1 MVHFM
6 LTVNE
11 LQRPGVQTT
20 CRLIKRMLFFF
31 WRFEVLTVVLLKI
44 QVLRYVEVCHCVGSY
59 RMFQRTVLSL
69 SAGSSLTPKMKVPQ
83 FCWPHNAT

>member
-6 LTVNE
+6 LTVSE

-20 CRLIKRMLFFF
+20 CRLIERMFFG
-31 WRFEVLTVVLLKI
+31 RFEVLTAALLKI

-69 SAGSSLTPKMKVPQ
+69 PAGSSLTPKMKVQ
-83 FCWPHNAT
+83 